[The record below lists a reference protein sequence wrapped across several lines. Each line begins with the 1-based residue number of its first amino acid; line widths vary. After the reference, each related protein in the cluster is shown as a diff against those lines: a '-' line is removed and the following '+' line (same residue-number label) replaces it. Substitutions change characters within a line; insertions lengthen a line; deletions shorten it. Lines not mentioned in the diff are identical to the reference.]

1 MILDH
6 LDYVTE
12 VNKQLSDKTIS
23 KDDTFNKNI
32 IQNLTERNNKILE
45 NLKRRGLIT
54 EKQLKCFRF
63 DFKTSCNLTKLDFL
77 HKVLKRLLN
86 VSMKHVISNCGK
98 TAEKVSKFLGNQLQP
113 FMTKGLS

>member
-12 VNKQLSDKTIS
+12 ANKQLSDKTIC

-32 IQNLTERNNKILE
+32 IQNLTEKNNKILE

-63 DFKTSCNLTKLDFL
+63 DFKTSFNLTKLDFL

-86 VSMKHVISNCGK
+86 VPMKHVISNCGK
-98 TAEKVSKFLGNQLQP
+98 TAEKVSKFLGNQSQP